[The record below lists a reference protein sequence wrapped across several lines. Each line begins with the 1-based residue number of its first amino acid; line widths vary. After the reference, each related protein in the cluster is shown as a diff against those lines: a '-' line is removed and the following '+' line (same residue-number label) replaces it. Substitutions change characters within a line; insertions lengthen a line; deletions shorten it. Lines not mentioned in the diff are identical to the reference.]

1 MKTPKLALSLLM
13 LGATLALSAQES
25 PKERPEAK
33 PAAPV
38 VVEKDPLPSV
48 TEHEVTIG
56 GKVIRYKATT
66 GYLVLK
72 NDKGEPRGNLFY
84 VAYTKLGENDPA
96 KRPLT
101 FSFNGGPGASSVWLH
116 MGGLGPKR
124 VIMGERGT
132 AVPPPYQWT
141 DNEWSWLDE
150 TDLVFVD
157 PVSSGFSRA
166 AKGAD
171 VKQFHGFTGDL
182 DSLAEFIQ
190 IWTTRNARWA
200 SPKFLVGESYGT
212 TRVSALADR
221 LQQKYDYYLN
231 GVILVSSILNFQTAR
246 FGPGN
251 DVPFPL
257 FLPTYTATAWYHGKL
272 QGEWAA
278 TLTGALR
285 RAEAFAE
292 NGYTLALM
300 RGDALDPAE
309 FDRIAA
315 ELALLTGLSVEF
327 VKQQNLRVSIFRF
340 VRELR
345 RTEGIAVG
353 RLDSSIAGVLDET
366 DGDGPGGNFFDP
378 SMEAI
383 NGPYANAISDYLRRD
398 LRFET
403 DLHYEV
409 LVNVSPWS
417 YANVE
422 NSYLNVGENL
432 KRAMA
437 RNAFMKVWVANGYYD
452 LATPYFATDWTFRHM
467 NLPKAVR
474 GNVSMTYY
482 EAGHMMYTH
491 MDSLKQLKL
500 DFSRWLRATL
510 KEHGVAAR

>member
-1 MKTPKLALSLLM
+1 MKTPKLALSLLV

-25 PKERPEAK
+25 PKERSEAK

-56 GKVIRYKATT
+56 GKVIRYQAKA

-84 VAYTKLGENDPA
+84 VAYTKQGENDPA

-166 AKGAD
+166 AKGAEA
-171 VKQFHGFTGDL
+171 KQFHGFTGDL
-182 DSLAEFIQ
+182 ESLAEFIQ
-190 IWTTRNARWA
+190 LWTTRNARWS

-212 TRVSALADR
+212 TRVSALSDR
-221 LQQKYDYYLN
+221 LQQKYDLYVN

-251 DVPFPL
+251 DVPYPL
-257 FLPTYTATAWYHGKL
+257 FLPTYTATAWSHKK
-272 QGEWAA
+272 
-278 TLTGALR
+278 LTGDWARTLAGALQ

-292 NGYTLALM
+292 NDYTLALM
-300 RGDALDPAE
+300 RGDALDPVE

-315 ELALLTGLSVEF
+315 ELAALTGLSLDF
-327 VKQQNLRVSIFRF
+327 VKQHNLRVSIFRF
-340 VRELR
+340 IRELR
-345 RTEGIAVG
+345 RAEGIAVG
-353 RLDSSIAGVLDET
+353 RLDSSIAGVLDESE
-366 DGDGPGGNFFDP
+366 GDGPGGNFFDP

-398 LRFET
+398 L
-403 DLHYEV
+403 
-409 LVNVSPWS
+409 
-417 YANVE
+417 
-422 NSYLNVGENL
+422 
-432 KRAMA
+432 K
-437 RNAFMKVWVANGYYD
+437 
-452 LATPYFATDWTFRHM
+452 
-467 NLPKAVR
+467 
-474 GNVSMTYY
+474 
-482 EAGHMMYTH
+482 
-491 MDSLKQLKL
+491 
-500 DFSRWLRATL
+500 
-510 KEHGVAAR
+510 